1 MSGASLYILACSAR
15 NRMRL
20 RLRRL
25 REPRYLF
32 GALVGISYLVF
43 TFVIRQ
49 QVYDGRRSG
58 RAAATAVGAAAT
70 AYGVPGAT
78 MGGVL
83 LACLA
88 LTAWVLPLRSHL
100 LEFTAA
106 ETAFLF
112 PSPMSRAQ
120 RVLYRILRS
129 QASVLLG
136 AFIMAIAYPTGSMP
150 GRLRGMI
157 SVWLLLMTSHVFFAG
172 VTVARSSA
180 GARRLAGRVVSWVAG
195 LLPAAAVLSVLVPLV
210 RHARVL
216 PIDSADA
223 ALAVVTELATS
234 GSARLLLAPFTTLTT
249 PLFADSVQAWAS
261 ASLFALLLYGICV
274 GWLLLVDAGSPDV
287 AEAVAERV
295 DLQPQRRG
303 RTYVVRRVPWTL
315 APVGAPETAFMWKG
329 ALQSSRTVD
338 RRLLIRGL
346 VILAWIVGSSLL
358 VSRSRGLTALMS
370 VGAIW
375 GAMFALL
382 MGPQMIRVDLRQDLA
397 RLDWLRTL
405 PVRGA
410 AIVRG
415 QLLWPALSVTAL
427 TWTFAVLA
435 MGLATAADHE
445 WPDGEQVSVWL
456 AFMAATPGVVFAE
469 YTMHN
474 AVAVWFPAWV
484 PLGTTRARGV
494 EAAGQRLILLLANWI
509 GLALAFVPGAL
520 LTAALWY
527 GVPML
532 RPWTLPVGA
541 AVASVMVLGEVW
553 LVSERLGRTFERIDL
568 TDVERPD

>member
-1 MSGASLYILACSAR
+1 MSGASLYILTCSAR

-25 REPRYLF
+25 REPRYLL
-32 GALVGISYLVF
+32 GALVGVSYLVF

-70 AYGVPGAT
+70 AFGVPGAT

-88 LTAWVLPLRSHL
+88 LVSWVLPLRSHL

-129 QASVLLG
+129 QSSVLLG

-150 GRLRGMI
+150 GRLRGMLA
-157 SVWLLLMTSHVFFAG
+157 VWLLLMTSHVFFTG
-172 VTVARSSA
+172 VTVARSAA
-180 GARRLAGRVVSWVAG
+180 GSRRALGRMVSWLAG
-195 LLPAAAVLSVLVPLV
+195 LLPAAAVASVLLSLI
-210 RHARVL
+210 RQARVSPL
-216 PIDSADA
+216 DSAGA
-223 ALAVVTELATS
+223 VLAVVTGIATT
-234 GSARLLLAPFTTLTT
+234 GTAQWLLWPFTTLVT
-249 PLFADSVQAWAS
+249 PLFAETAGPWAA

-287 AEAVAERV
+287 AEAVVERV

-303 RTYVVRRVPWTL
+303 RTYVVRRAPWTL
-315 APVGAPETAFMWKG
+315 APIGAPETAFMWKG

-346 VILAWIVGSSLL
+346 VILIWIIGSSLL

-375 GAMFALL
+375 GAMFSLL
-382 MGPQMIRVDLRQDLA
+382 MGPQMIRVDLRQDLT

-410 AIVRG
+410 AVIRG
-415 QLLWPALSVTAL
+415 QMLWPALSVTLLTWVFALLAAAL
-427 TWTFAVLA
+427 T
-435 MGLATAADHE
+435 TAADHE
-445 WPDGEQVSVWL
+445 WPDSEQVSIWL
-456 AFMAATPGVVFAE
+456 AFMAVAPGVVFAE

-509 GLALAFVPGAL
+509 GLALALVPGAL
-520 LTAALWY
+520 VTAALWY
-527 GVPML
+527 GLPVL

-541 AVASVMVLGEVW
+541 SVASVLALAEVW
-553 LVSERLGRTFERIDL
+553 LVTEGLGRTFERIDL

>member
-49 QVYDGRRSG
+49 QVYDGRQRG

-70 AYGVPGAT
+70 AFGVPGAT
-78 MGGVL
+78 LGGVL
-83 LACLA
+83 VACMA
-88 LTAWVLPLRSHL
+88 LVSWVLPLRSHL
-100 LEFTAA
+100 LEFTPA

-112 PSPMSRAQ
+112 PSPMSRVQ

-150 GRLRGMI
+150 GRLRGML
-157 SVWLLLMTSHVFFAG
+157 SVWLLLMTSHVFFTG
-172 VTVARSSA
+172 VTVSRSAA
-180 GARRLAGRVVSWVAG
+180 GVRGLAGRAVSWLAG
-195 LLPAAAVLSVLVPLV
+195 VLPTAAVLSVLVPLV
-210 RHARVL
+210 RQARATPL
-216 PIDSADA
+216 DSADA
-223 ALAVVTELATS
+223 ALAGVASVATS
-234 GSARLLLAPFTTLTT
+234 GAARLLLWPFTTLTT
-249 PLFADSVQAWAS
+249 PLFADSVGAWAS
-261 ASLFALLLYGICV
+261 ASLGALVVYAVCV
-274 GWLLLVDAGSPDV
+274 GWLLLVDAGSPEA
-287 AEAVAERV
+287 AEASVERV
-295 DLQPQRRG
+295 DEQPRRRG
-303 RTYVVRRVPWTL
+303 RAYVVRRAPWTL
-315 APVGAPETAFMWKG
+315 APHGAPETAFMWKG

-338 RRLLIRGL
+338 RRLLIRGV
-346 VILAWIVGSSLL
+346 VILLWMVGASLL
-358 VSRSRGLTALMS
+358 VSRSRGLTVLMS

-405 PVRGA
+405 PLRGA

-415 QLLWPALSVTAL
+415 QLLWPALSVTVL
-427 TWTFAVLA
+427 TWAFAALA
-435 MGLATAADHE
+435 MGLATAAEHE

-456 AFMAATPGVVFAE
+456 AFMAAAPGVVFAE

-484 PLGTTRARGV
+484 PLGAMRARGV

-520 LTAALWY
+520 FTAALWY
-527 GVPML
+527 GLPAL

-541 AVASVMVLGEVW
+541 VVSSAVVLAEVW
-553 LVSERLGRTFERIDL
+553 LASERLGRTFERIDL

>member
-1 MSGASLYILACSAR
+1 MSGASLYILSCSAR

-43 TFVIRQ
+43 TFVVRQ
-49 QVYDGRRSG
+49 QVYDGRPRG
-58 RAAATAVGAAAT
+58 RAAATAVGTAAMAF
-70 AYGVPGAT
+70 GVPGAT

-88 LTAWVLPLRSHL
+88 LASWALPLRSHL

-112 PSPMSRAQ
+112 PSPMSRVQ

-129 QASVLLG
+129 QASALLG

-150 GRLRGMI
+150 GRLRGMLA
-157 SVWLLLMTSHVFFAG
+157 VWLLLMTSHVFFTG
-172 VTVARSSA
+172 VTVARSAA
-180 GARRLAGRVVSWVAG
+180 GSRGRAGRAASWLAG
-195 LLPAAAVLSVLVPLV
+195 LLPIAAVLSVLVPLV
-210 RHARVL
+210 RHARVM

-223 ALAVVTELATS
+223 ALQAVTGVATS
-234 GSARLLLAPFTTLTT
+234 GTAQVLLWPFTALMA
-249 PLFADSVQAWAS
+249 PLFAETVGAWVSAS
-261 ASLFALLLYGICV
+261 AGALLLYGVCV
-274 GWLLLVDAGSPDV
+274 GWLLLVDAGAPDA
-287 AEAVAERV
+287 AEASVERV
-295 DLQPQRRG
+295 DAQPRRRG
-303 RTYVVRRVPWTL
+303 RTYVLRRALWTL
-315 APVGAPETAFMWKG
+315 APLGPPETAFMWKG
-329 ALQSSRTVD
+329 ALQSSRTID
-338 RRLLIRGL
+338 RRLFIRGI
-346 VILAWIVGSSLL
+346 VILVWLTGASLL

-382 MGPQMIRVDLRQDLA
+382 IGPQMLRADLRQDLA

-415 QLLWPALSVTAL
+415 QLLWPALSVTLL
-427 TWTFAVLA
+427 TWALAALA
-435 MGLATAADHE
+435 MGLAAAADHE
-445 WPDGEQVSVWL
+445 RLDGEQVSVWL
-456 AFMAATPGVVFAE
+456 AFMAAAPGVVLAE
-469 YTMHN
+469 YTVHN

-527 GVPML
+527 GLPVL
-532 RPWTLPVGA
+532 RPWTLPAGA
-541 AVASVMVLGEVW
+541 AVSSVMVAMEMW
-553 LVSERLGRTFERIDL
+553 LVTERLGRTFERIDL